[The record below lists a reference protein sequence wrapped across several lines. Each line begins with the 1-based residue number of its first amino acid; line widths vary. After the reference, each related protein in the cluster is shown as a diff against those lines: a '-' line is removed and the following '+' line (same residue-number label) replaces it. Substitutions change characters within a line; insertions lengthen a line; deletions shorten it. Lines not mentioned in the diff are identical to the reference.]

1 MRRIGAVISLIIVL
15 VLSCTTLAFGAL
27 ELERSYPE
35 DGGSDYQAMN
45 FAVKL
50 YFNQNVAVKENAE
63 SVHFYDADNKKVDFT
78 VVFSEKEEGLALVAA
93 NGDLQQNMEY
103 RLVVDDTFQSLS
115 GEFLEDD
122 IHIKFSTRDS
132 SKDMTVN
139 MVLMGVMMAAVVV
152 LSTRTMKKS
161 KDGDGKDGKDKKDDK
176 KVNPYKVAKEKGK
189 SVEEIVAKDQRAK
202 EKSQQAAQKAKE
214 QKDKDIAKILEEK
227 GMTREEALD
236 PNHKKVKAPRPIKEG
251 GSDYKSGTKAKE
263 EAKKKEAAKKR
274 AATTTNPKQGK
285 GKTKKKK

>member
-50 YFNQNVAVKENAE
+50 YFNQNVAVNENAE

>member
-35 DGGSDYQAMN
+35 DGGIDYQAMN

-115 GEFLEDD
+115 GEFLEED

-161 KDGDGKDGKDKKDDK
+161 KDGSGKDGKDKKEEK

-202 EKSQQAAQKAKE
+202 EKSQLAAQKAKE
-214 QKDKDIAKILEEK
+214 QKEKDIAKILEEK
-227 GMTREEALD
+227 GMTREEASD
-236 PNHKKVKAPRPIKEG
+236 PNRKKVKAPRPIKEA
-251 GSDYKSGTKAKE
+251 GSDYKSGTKARE

-285 GKTKKKK
+285 GKAKKKK